1 MLFNLELFKIY
12 TQYIR
17 ENSNYAQIQKENKF
31 FIKTV
36 EEKYDFLKQ
45 LQGALQVFYLK
56 LSPKLES

>member
-36 EEKYDFLKQ
+36 EETKAVERSKHINYQ
-45 LQGALQVFYLK
+45 LFRNYT
-56 LSPKLES
+56 